1 MISGLCLTPYGALVS
16 HGLVTSR
23 ERPAVSSEGVSPM
36 VGLLCQWLGPPDH
49 PSSQARTGLDLQTL
63 GLEGDVGPGWTRLS
77 LESCTQPGNR

>member
-1 MISGLCLTPYGALVS
+1 
-16 HGLVTSR
+16 
-23 ERPAVSSEGVSPM
+23 M